1 MTSGMYNNLQHQ
13 TCPISNLTSVKLSS
27 HCLVLHYSLFF
38 QQFRQNFSNFLG
50 LAFLSRQ
57 VFLVLT
63 VAVLLVISFSNHALT
78 SKTANI
84 IHGSAPYLT
93 SDGGRTRV
101 TDTDGLLGISLSNG
115 EHYTP
120 SDTHSS
126 ITKPIELPIAGQTFA
141 DIGMLVPTNTNSIA
155 LSSLIGTPYNYWGD
169 DDGDGQGINDI
180 TATGSL
186 NLTIVDK
193 YNQAVARNE
202 VLTICKSPYKLTL
215 SNTSG
220 TLKTRYGIP
229 NESRFSASNATY
241 YINPKATPVICF
253 VKPNLVNGSS
263 YYTGPANIWNPNKG
277 FLTQSVTPSSYGLNF
292 PTTGAHNLFFDLDIA
307 GSNQAL
313 YWKAVSPNGDIKA
326 KMSKSTKNSVRVT
339 LTGPAVTDS
348 SQQSSDNPRR
358 IKRPSLPQ
366 TFELVGRD
374 RKGNAVVKYGFVL
387 KQWFVNRG
395 KVYYTYSSTS
405 SWCAK
410 IGDYRVPKVKDLTNT
425 TCQDSSSWGCQDAVG
440 IKSSSPN
447 NTYQRRIEA
456 GFFPE
461 WGSLYTYTGA
471 GFGSNSYWTSDTGG
485 NNQFVIFLAHGLC
498 VSL

>member
-1 MTSGMYNNLQHQ
+1 
-13 TCPISNLTSVKLSS
+13 
-27 HCLVLHYSLFF
+27 
-38 QQFRQNFSNFLG
+38 
-50 LAFLSRQ
+50 
-57 VFLVLT
+57 
-63 VAVLLVISFSNHALT
+63 
-78 SKTANI
+78 
-84 IHGSAPYLT
+84 YLT

-253 VKPNLVNGSS
+253 V
-263 YYTGPANIWNPNKG
+263 
-277 FLTQSVTPSSYGLNF
+277 
-292 PTTGAHNLFFDLDIA
+292 
-307 GSNQAL
+307 
-313 YWKAVSPNGDIKA
+313 
-326 KMSKSTKNSVRVT
+326 
-339 LTGPAVTDS
+339 
-348 SQQSSDNPRR
+348 
-358 IKRPSLPQ
+358 RP
-366 TFELVGRD
+366 
-374 RKGNAVVKYGFVL
+374 
-387 KQWFVNRG
+387 
-395 KVYYTYSSTS
+395 
-405 SWCAK
+405 
-410 IGDYRVPKVKDLTNT
+410 
-425 TCQDSSSWGCQDAVG
+425 
-440 IKSSSPN
+440 
-447 NTYQRRIEA
+447 
-456 GFFPE
+456 
-461 WGSLYTYTGA
+461 
-471 GFGSNSYWTSDTGG
+471 
-485 NNQFVIFLAHGLC
+485 
-498 VSL
+498 

>member
-180 TATGSL
+180 TA
-186 NLTIVDK
+186 NLI
-193 YNQAVARNE
+193 
-202 VLTICKSPYKLTL
+202 
-215 SNTSG
+215 
-220 TLKTRYGIP
+220 
-229 NESRFSASNATY
+229 
-241 YINPKATPVICF
+241 
-253 VKPNLVNGSS
+253 
-263 YYTGPANIWNPNKG
+263 
-277 FLTQSVTPSSYGLNF
+277 
-292 PTTGAHNLFFDLDIA
+292 
-307 GSNQAL
+307 
-313 YWKAVSPNGDIKA
+313 
-326 KMSKSTKNSVRVT
+326 
-339 LTGPAVTDS
+339 
-348 SQQSSDNPRR
+348 
-358 IKRPSLPQ
+358 
-366 TFELVGRD
+366 
-374 RKGNAVVKYGFVL
+374 
-387 KQWFVNRG
+387 
-395 KVYYTYSSTS
+395 
-405 SWCAK
+405 
-410 IGDYRVPKVKDLTNT
+410 
-425 TCQDSSSWGCQDAVG
+425 
-440 IKSSSPN
+440 
-447 NTYQRRIEA
+447 
-456 GFFPE
+456 
-461 WGSLYTYTGA
+461 
-471 GFGSNSYWTSDTGG
+471 
-485 NNQFVIFLAHGLC
+485 
-498 VSL
+498 